1 MDIKDI
7 KVGMKVRLL
16 GKHRLGDNIDN
27 IEDWYEDCKAW
38 KDVQKIKER
47 GYGVVK
53 HIFVNGNISIQ
64 DEDET
69 LFDWSFSP
77 EDLEPYIIEPKF
89 KIGDKVKVKNVE
101 VDTCSSYGGFF
112 VENMVEYI
120 GKIFT
125 ISRVNKKPNK
135 DNVYYHLKETDMP
148 WTFAEEWLEFA
159 EPVSSEEELL
169 LPIGTKIRQVK
180 PRLCM
185 ADVLEGIFEVVEAD
199 NTHVFAKYGQNAR
212 VYCSITKQEIEEY
225 WEVVEEK
232 KDKWEDRWRSY
243 GLVQYK
249 VHSNG
254 KKVKVKIA
262 SGDVGVAIC
271 ADSDKFDLEKGI
283 KIAKNRATIKKLE
296 KHIKKLSK

>member
-1 MDIKDI
+1 MKLKDI

-16 GKHRLGDNIDN
+16 GKHRWGDNIDN

-53 HIFVNGNISIQ
+53 HIFVNGDISIQ

-69 LFDWSFSP
+69 LYDWSFSP
-77 EDLEPYIIEPKF
+77 EDLEPYQKF
-89 KIGDKVKVKNVE
+89 KVGDRVRVKNIPK
-101 VDTCSSYGGFF
+101 GA
-112 VENMVEYI
+112 
-120 GKIFT
+120 
-125 ISRVNKKPNK
+125 ISRTNLHMFDDMRK
-135 DNVYYHLKETDMP
+135 YCGKELVITDI
-148 WTFAEEWLEFA
+148 TYQHNYETSCKLIFAEEWLEL
-159 EPVSSEEELL
+159 VEEEKLL
-169 LPIGTKIRQVK
+169 LPIGIKIRQVK
-180 PRLCM
+180 PRFGEM
-185 ADVLEGIFEVVEAD
+185 IKNNDEFEVIDAD
-199 NTHVFAKYGQNAR
+199 KNHIFAK
-212 VYCSITKQEIEEY
+212 SIEVCFKCVTINKQEFEEC
-225 WEVVEEK
+225 WEVV
-232 KDKWEDRWRSY
+232 KDKWEDRWHSH

-271 ADSDKFDLEKGI
+271 ADDDEFDLEKGI

-296 KHIKKLSK
+296 KQIKKLSE

>member
-1 MDIKDI
+1 MKLKDI

-16 GKHRLGDNIDN
+16 GKHRWGDNIDN

-53 HIFVNGNISIQ
+53 HIFVNGDISIQ

-69 LFDWSFSP
+69 LYDWSFSP
-77 EDLEPYIIEPKF
+77 EDLEPYQKF
-89 KIGDKVKVKNVE
+89 KVGDRVRVKNVPK
-101 VDTCSSYGGFF
+101 GA
-112 VENMVEYI
+112 
-120 GKIFT
+120 
-125 ISRVNKKPNK
+125 ISRTNLHMFDDMRK
-135 DNVYYHLKETDMP
+135 YCGKELVITDI
-148 WTFAEEWLEFA
+148 TYQHNYETSCKLIFAEEWLEL
-159 EPVSSEEELL
+159 VEEEKLL
-169 LPIGTKIRQVK
+169 LPIGIKIRQVK
-180 PRLCM
+180 PRFGEITENN
-185 ADVLEGIFEVVEAD
+185 DEFEVIDAD
-199 NTHVFAKYGQNAR
+199 KNHIFAK
-212 VYCSITKQEIEEY
+212 SIEVCFKCVTINKQEFEEC
-225 WEVVEEK
+225 WEVV
-232 KDKWEDRWRSY
+232 KDKWEDRWHSH

-271 ADSDKFDLEKGI
+271 ADDDEFDLEKGI

-296 KHIKKLSK
+296 KQIKKLSE